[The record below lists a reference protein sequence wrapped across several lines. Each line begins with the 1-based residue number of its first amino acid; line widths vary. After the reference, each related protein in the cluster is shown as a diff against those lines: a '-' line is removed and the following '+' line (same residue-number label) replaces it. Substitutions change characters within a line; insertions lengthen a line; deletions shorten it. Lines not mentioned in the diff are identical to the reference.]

1 MLISPLCLTVGIRK
15 NLNLKTIDY
24 LSNEG
29 NLVFIPFNSHLSDTV
44 GEYFKTIQSC
54 MYGCIISRFSFFFF
68 ACLILFPTLN
78 ICDISNMF
86 IYF

>member
-29 NLVFIPFNSHLSDTV
+29 NLVFIPLNSHLSDTV
-44 GEYFKTIQSC
+44 GEYFKTI
-54 MYGCIISRFSFFFF
+54 
-68 ACLILFPTLN
+68 
-78 ICDISNMF
+78 
-86 IYF
+86 